1 MEKNTGVYKNC
12 ISFRLEVR
20 GNDCK
25 CLFECN
31 ARAMGGNQREVRIQS
46 ESVNA
51 VMIAKCIIL
60 VLLMKDFV

>member
-20 GNDCK
+20 GSDCK

-31 ARAMGGNQREVRIQS
+31 ARAMGGNQREVRRTEYVSYCEQFK
-46 ESVNA
+46 
-51 VMIAKCIIL
+51 AK
-60 VLLMKDFV
+60 V

>member
-25 CLFECN
+25 CLFKRN
-31 ARAMGGNQREVRIQS
+31 ARAMGMNQREVRRTKYVSYCEQFK
-46 ESVNA
+46 
-51 VMIAKCIIL
+51 AK
-60 VLLMKDFV
+60 V

>member
-1 MEKNTGVYKNC
+1 MEKNTGVYKHC

-31 ARAMGGNQREVRIQS
+31 ARAMGGNQREVRRTEYVSYCEQFK
-46 ESVNA
+46 
-51 VMIAKCIIL
+51 AK
-60 VLLMKDFV
+60 V